1 MTPAARN
8 RWGGLALLLGVL
20 IFIGSRFREHVD
32 PTDRFLTAFML
43 VAFTGWFVGLLVL
56 RAQYRPRVGALGGVG
71 LMLTL
76 VAIGLLTLGHVTSF
90 LLELDGPWFMPIVMG
105 TMALAVGVLLFGIA
119 ALGGGV
125 LPRWRA
131 LPLLIG
137 LVGIAWML
145 FASDSR
151 PVEGNPEAFLVM
163 RTAFGATWLPL
174 AIVLMTDRG
183 GDVNATGRGGHP
195 VEQDAGRRG
204 WE

>member
-1 MTPAARN
+1 MSLAARN

-20 IFIGSRFREHVD
+20 IFIGSRFRDHVD
-32 PTDRFLTAFML
+32 PTDRFLAVLMVIAFVAWFAGL
-43 VAFTGWFVGLLVL
+43 VAL
-56 RAQYRPRVGALGGVG
+56 RSRYRPRVGRLGGAG

-76 VAIGLLTLGHVTSF
+76 VGIGLLALGHVTLF
-90 LLELDGPWFMPIVMG
+90 LLELGGPWFLPIGAG
-105 TMALAVGVLLFGIA
+105 TFALSLGALLFGLA
-119 ALGGGV
+119 TLSGGV

-163 RTAFGATWLPL
+163 RTAFGVTWLPL
-174 AIVLMTDRG
+174 AFVLMSDRG
-183 GDVNATGRGGHP
+183 SDADPPVRRGP
-195 VEQDAGRRG
+195 ALEQDARRQRWG
-204 WE
+204 

>member
-32 PTDRFLTAFML
+32 PTDRFLAVFML
-43 VAFTGWFVGLLVL
+43 VAFAGWFVGLLAL
-56 RAQYRPRVGALGGVG
+56 RARYRPRVGSLGGTG

-76 VAIGLLTLGHVTSF
+76 VGIGLLTLGHVTSF

-105 TMALAVGVLLFGIA
+105 TMALAVGALLFGIA

-163 RTAFGATWLPL
+163 RTAFGAAWVPL
-174 AIVLMTDRG
+174 AIILMTDRG
-183 GDVNATGRGGHP
+183 GGVDTTDRRADP
-195 VEQDAGRRG
+195 VERAAGRPSWG
-204 WE
+204 